1 MRDVAAAPRGGF
13 SEIKDGTL
21 GDKTVLVLVQE
32 SKNSKTGLVIVDDS
46 LDLVSMS
53 DERRLR

>member
-1 MRDVAAAPRGGF
+1 MPGVT
-13 SEIKDGTL
+13 I
-21 GDKTVLVLVQE
+21 TVLVLVHE
-32 SKNSKTGLVIVDDS
+32 SKNSKTGLVPVDDS